1 MTGVTTLD
9 SHHMYK
15 RATNRPFGMCA
26 TQSSKEP
33 TNVPQSISRA
43 ECKLVARTTERSSAN
58 VLTLEPKSRTTQTI
72 CAHCQH
78 WYVSIDACVCECA
91 FSLCDSLSVSLSF
104 GIRMCCVDQ
113 LHVYNVQCTCR
124 VRTYWW
130 SESAFCVSE
139 RVSYAD

>member
-9 SHHMYK
+9 SHHMYM

-58 VLTLEPKSRTTQTI
+58 VLTLEPKSRTTQTMRTLPALV
-72 CAHCQH
+72 CLYWCT
-78 WYVSIDACVCECA
+78 CVCECG
-91 FSLCDSLSVSLSF
+91 FSLCDSLCLFLFRHSYVL
-104 GIRMCCVDQ
+104 CVDQ

-130 SESAFCVSE
+130 NESAFCVSE